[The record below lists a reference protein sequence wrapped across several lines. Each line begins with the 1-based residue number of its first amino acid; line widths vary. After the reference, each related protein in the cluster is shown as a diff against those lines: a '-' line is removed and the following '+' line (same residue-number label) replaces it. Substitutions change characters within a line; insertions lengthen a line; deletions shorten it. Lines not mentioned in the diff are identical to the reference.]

1 MRLPFGISSAPGI
14 FQRNIESLLQG
25 IPQVVVRIDNI
36 LVSRKTRQNHLE
48 HLKEVLARLDKAG
61 IRLS

>member
-1 MRLPFGISSAPGI
+1 MRLPFDISSAPGI